1 MPRIL
6 TDFGFASTA
15 AEVVE
20 GLDWSG
26 KRVVITGGASG
37 IGTETGRAFASIG
50 ADVTL
55 AVRNEQAAVPVVAD
69 LIASTGNRAV
79 RAAPLDLADLA
90 SVRAFADG
98 WKGKLDV
105 LVNNAGIMALP
116 ELQRTPEGWEMQ
128 FATNYLGH
136 FALAQGLHPALAAA
150 GNARIV
156 SLSSSGHL
164 FSPIIFDDLH
174 FNFVPY
180 EPFVAYGQSKTATA
194 LFAVGATRR
203 WASDGITA
211 NAVMP
216 GAIATNL
223 QRHTGGLR
231 TPVER
236 RKSTEQGAA
245 TTMLVATS
253 PMLNGIGGRYF
264 EDNNEAPIVDRRGPD
279 YTGVAR
285 YAISAANADRL
296 WDVTLQVLSRGR
308 FDCERSN
315 H

>member
-1 MPRIL
+1 MTRIM
-6 TDFGFASTA
+6 TPYGFSSTA
-15 AEVVE
+15 ADVVK
-20 GLDWSG
+20 GLDFTG

-37 IGTETGRAFASIG
+37 IGTETARAFASIG

-55 AVRNEQAAVPVVAD
+55 AVRNMQAAAPVVAE
-69 LIASTGNRAV
+69 LIASTGNSAV
-79 RAAPLDLADLA
+79 RSAPLDLADRA
-90 SVRAFADG
+90 SVRAFAAG
-98 WKGKLDV
+98 WDGKLDI

-116 ELQRTPEGWEMQ
+116 DLQRTPEGWEMQ

-136 FALAQGLHPALAAA
+136 FALAIGLHPALAAA
-150 GNARIV
+150 GHGRIV

-180 EPFVAYGQSKTATA
+180 DPFVAYGQSKTANV
-194 LFAVGATRR
+194 LFAVGASRR
-203 WASDGITA
+203 WAADGITA

-223 QRHTGGLR
+223 QRYTGGLR

-236 RKSTEQGAA
+236 RKSPQQGAA
-245 TTMLVATS
+245 TTLLVATS
-253 PMLNGIGGRYF
+253 PLLDGIGGRYF
-264 EDNNEAPIVDRRGPD
+264 EDNNEALTVDRRGPD

-285 YAISAANADRL
+285 YAVDPANADRL
-296 WDVTLQVLSRGR
+296 WEVALELLS
-308 FDCERSN
+308 
-315 H
+315 

>member
-1 MPRIL
+1 MTRIA
-6 TDFGFASTA
+6 TGFGFASTA
-15 AEVVE
+15 AEVVD

-37 IGTETGRAFASIG
+37 IGIETARAFASIG

-55 AVRNEQAAVPVVAD
+55 AVRNEPAAVPVVAA
-69 LIASTGNRAV
+69 LVASTGNRAV
-79 RAAPLDLADLA
+79 RTAPLDLADLD
-90 SVRAFADG
+90 SVRAFTAR

-116 ELQRTPEGWEMQ
+116 ELERTPEGWEKQ

-136 FALAQGLHPALAAA
+136 FVLALGLRPALAAA

-180 EPFVAYGQSKTATA
+180 EPFVAYGQSKTATV
-194 LFAVGATRR
+194 LFAVGATRP

-211 NAVMP
+211 HAVMP

-285 YAISAANADRL
+285 YAVSPTNADRL
-296 WDVTLQVLSRGR
+296 
-308 FDCERSN
+308 
-315 H
+315 